1 MMTNPPIDTSAARLS
16 PGYIASA
23 DEALSMVSSVQFL
36 LADNIRSSLSSQLSA
51 GDGLIEKILSVSD
64 LLGRVKDSTSG
75 PFNQVTVD
83 NLKNSAR
90 TTEDLSRLFL
100 NDGPRLGNSIPE
112 GQAILDDL
120 LGLGAN
126 VEVKILYPLLTDIKD
141 SSGKITSSQFEW
153 VTQAQLDNTLGGQL
167 TPLDSDFPGSVSFS
181 KKTGSSSTTYTSFES
196 FGIMRPELPTIDNA
210 FVKIRDVVDSYRNEL
225 LGLVANTARAAFQ
238 LESMIDRA
246 MESGKTL
253 ELKKTEN
260 DEKNK
265 ADLIDLLR
273 KIYILK
279 IEKFTKDDLKVD
291 PEIARQ
297 VLGKVELRT
306 YSEISTKPPEKVDSI
321 TDPVT
326 STKASENSANP
337 DK

>member
-1 MMTNPPIDTSAARLS
+1 MMTNSSIDTSVARLS
-16 PGYIASA
+16 SGFIASA
-23 DEALSMVSSVQFL
+23 DEAADIVSSVQFL
-36 LADNIRSSLSSQLSA
+36 LADNIRSSLSNQLSN

-64 LLGRVKDSTSG
+64 LLGRVKASTSG
-75 PFNQVTVD
+75 PFNPVTVD
-83 NLKNSAR
+83 KLKNSPR
-90 TTEDLSRLFL
+90 TTEDLSNLFL
-100 NDGPRLGNSIPE
+100 NDGARLGNSITE

-126 VEVKILYPLLTDIKD
+126 VEAKILYPLLTEVKD
-141 SSGKITSSQFEW
+141 SNGNLTSSQFQW
-153 VTQAQLDNTLGGQL
+153 LTQAQLNNTLGGQL
-167 TPLDSDFPGSVSFS
+167 TPLDSDFPGSLSFS
-181 KKTGSSSTTYTSFES
+181 KQTSSSSTTYTSFES
-196 FGIMRPELPTIDNA
+196 YGILRPELPTIDSA
-210 FVKIRDVVDSYRNEL
+210 FSKIRNVVDGYRTEL
-225 LGLVANTARAAFQ
+225 LGLVANTSRAASQ

-246 MESGKTL
+246 FESGKTL

-260 DEKNK
+260 AEKNK
-265 ADLIDLLR
+265 ADLIDLVR

-297 VLGKVELRT
+297 VSEKVELQT
-306 YSEISTKPPEKVDSI
+306 YPEISTKSPEKVDFK

>member
-1 MMTNPPIDTSAARLS
+1 MTNSSIDASVARLS

-23 DEALSMVSSVQFL
+23 DEALNMVSSVQFL
-36 LADNIRSSLSSQLSA
+36 LADNIRSSLSSQLST

-64 LLGRVKDSTSG
+64 LLGGVKDSTSG
-75 PFNQVTVD
+75 PFTPVTIE
-83 NLKNSAR
+83 NLKNTAR
-90 TTEDLSRLFL
+90 TREDLSKLFL

-126 VEVKILYPLLTDIKD
+126 VEVTILYPLLSEVKD
-141 SSGKITSSQFEW
+141 ADGKLTSSQFQW
-153 VTQAQLDNTLGGQL
+153 LTQAQLDSTLGGQL
-167 TPLDSDFPGSVSFS
+167 TPLESDFPGSVSFS
-181 KKTGSSSTTYTSFES
+181 QKTGSSSMTFTSFES
-196 FGIMRPELPTIDNA
+196 YRIMRPESISLNNA
-210 FVKIRDVVDSYRNEL
+210 FSKIGDVVDGYRKEL
-225 LGLVANTARAAFQ
+225 LGLVANTARAASQ

-246 MESGKTL
+246 IESGKKL

-260 DEKNK
+260 DEKSK
-265 ADLIDLLR
+265 ADLVDLLR

-279 IEKFTKDDLKVD
+279 IEKFKKDDLKVE
-291 PEIARQ
+291 PEISRQ
-297 VLGKVELRT
+297 ILGKVELQT
-306 YSEISTKPPEKVDSI
+306 YPEISTKEIEKVDFK